1 MFMKIKGR
9 NLKQYMI
16 LGFIVVIIFLI
27 FILVPKNYFGITPK
41 TNDFELKAEIS
52 APKYNSNQEIQ
63 VFFTLKNLS
72 FNSYKLTHGSNLIT
86 VSYVKSGEDRKSS
99 IVPAIGKYSYIGP
112 KRVISSNKT
121 FSIHETGQY
130 TVFVEAFFKINN
142 SQYEYT
148 QSFDILV
155 E

>member
-1 MFMKIKGR
+1 
-9 NLKQYMI
+9 MI
-16 LGFIVVIIFLI
+16 LNWKLKFPHQNII
-27 FILVPKNYFGITPK
+27 
-41 TNDFELKAEIS
+41 
-52 APKYNSNQEIQ
+52 
-63 VFFTLKNLS
+63 TLKNLS
-72 FNSYKLTHGSNLIT
+72 FNSYRLTHGSNLIT
-86 VSYVKSGEDRKSS
+86 VSYVKSGEDRKPS

-112 KRVISSNKT
+112 KHVISSNKT